1 MSFRISSHKNS
12 GQRIKSLLIDGQS
25 AQIGADDSC
34 EFQFDLPEGATVTI
48 SEENGSLSICSKN
61 IEVSVKN
68 KSLKDTAMVIGTSAH
83 FSIGEQEFYTTVVL
97 SGKPTPRK
105 KSYLSSIALTLI
117 WSLLVIMLVIPIWL
131 PYKIKIHHVRGKNVL
146 LENCASDIDTLRKK
160 IKDDRKEL
168 SEISQVH
175 RDIMVR
181 INEEVEQIAWV
192 FRNSGEFMT
201 KEELEK
207 LEKDV
212 ASYLAILKKVK
223 KTQTVNVKPL
233 STDEA
238 VKQLLK
244 TDK

>member
-12 GQRIKSLLIDGQS
+12 GQRIKSLLIESQS
-25 AQIGADDSC
+25 VQIGADNSC
-34 EFQFDLPEGATVTI
+34 DFQHDLPEGATVTI
-48 SEENGSLSICSKN
+48 SEENGSLSIFPKN
-61 IEVSVKN
+61 IEITVKN
-68 KSLKDTAMVIGTSAH
+68 KPLKDSSLSVGTSAH
-83 FSIGEQEFYTTVVL
+83 FSIGEQDFYTTIVL

-105 KSYLSSIALTLI
+105 KSYLSSVALTLI

-131 PYKIKIHHVRGKNVL
+131 PYKIKVHHVRGKNVL
-146 LENCASDIDTLRKK
+146 LENCASDIDTLRRK

-192 FRNSGEFMT
+192 FRNSGELMT

-207 LEKDV
+207 LEEDV
-212 ASYLAILKKVK
+212 ASYMAILKKVK

-238 VKQLLK
+238 VKQLIK
-244 TDK
+244 SDK